1 MGVGMIMGIARNTI
15 EVMLWVSL
23 PILGVGLL
31 VGLVISV
38 FQAVT
43 QIQEVTLTFVPKIV
57 VTLLCMIFFGPWML
71 NKLIQFTV
79 NIYTNFP
86 HWIR

>member
-1 MGVGMIMGIARNTI
+1 MNVGMIMGIARSTI
-15 EVMLWVSL
+15 EVMLWVSV
-23 PILGVGLL
+23 PILGIGLL
-31 VGLVISV
+31 VGLIISI

-57 VTLLCMIFFGPWML
+57 VTFLCLIFFGPWML

-86 HWIR
+86 QWLR

>member
-1 MGVGMIMGIARNTI
+1 MDVGMIMGIARSTI
-15 EVMLWVSL
+15 EVTLWASV
-23 PILGVGLL
+23 PILGVGLI
-31 VGLVISV
+31 VGLVISI

-43 QIQEVTLTFVPKIV
+43 QIQEVTLTFVPKII
-57 VTLLCMIFFGPWML
+57 VTLLSLIFFGPWML

-86 HWIR
+86 QWVK

>member
-1 MGVGMIMGIARNTI
+1 MNVGMIMGVARNTI
-15 EVMLWVSL
+15 EVVLWVSL

-31 VGLVISV
+31 VGLVISI

-57 VTLLCMIFFGPWML
+57 FTFLSLILFGPWML

-79 NIYTNFP
+79 NIFTSFP
-86 HWIR
+86 QWLR

>member
-23 PILGVGLL
+23 PILGIGLL

-57 VTLLCMIFFGPWML
+57 VTLLCLIFFGPWML